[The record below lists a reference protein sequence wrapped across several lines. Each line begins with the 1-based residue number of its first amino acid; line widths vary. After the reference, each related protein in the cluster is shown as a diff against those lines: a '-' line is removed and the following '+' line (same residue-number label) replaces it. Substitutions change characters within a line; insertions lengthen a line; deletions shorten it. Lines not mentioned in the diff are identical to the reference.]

1 MAANMILFWMVMIS
15 LQTQADAE
23 ETPSVILP
31 GPHQSTALDDSCG
44 GWLDGLSGTFQS
56 PGYPNTY
63 PNNARCTWIIQ
74 LPDPNLEVQLTF
86 LDVELEGTSCSFD
99 AIKVYDGGSTD
110 SPLLGSVCSNDSR
123 LFYSSGQQLT
133 VLFYSDSSV
142 TKRGFQASYNSVAN
156 SCGGLLQGLSGT
168 FQSPGYPNTY
178 PNSARCVWIIQL
190 PASNLEVQLRF
201 LDVELEGT
209 TCQYD
214 AIKIYDGGSTD
225 SPLLGSVCSNDS
237 RLFYSSGPQ
246 LTVLF
251 YSDGSVTKRGFQA
264 SYNSVASSCGGL
276 LQGLSGTFQSPGYPN
291 TYPNNARCVW
301 FIQLPDPNYEV
312 QLRFLDVELEG
323 TSCSYDAIKVYDGG
337 STDSPLL
344 GSVCSND
351 SRLFY
356 SSGQQLTVLFYS
368 DSGVTKRGF
377 QASYNSVASSCGGL
391 LQGLSGTFQS
401 PGYPNTYPN
410 NARCVWFIQLPDPN
424 YEVQLRFLDV
434 ELEGTSCSYD
444 AIKVYDGGST
454 DSPLLG
460 SVCSNDSRLF
470 YSSGQQLTVLFY
482 SDSSVTKRGFQASYN
497 SVTDSCGGLLQ
508 GLSGT
513 LQSPGYPSTYPNNAR
528 CVWFIQLPAS
538 NLEVQL
544 TFLDVELEGT
554 SCSFDAIKIYDGG
567 STDSPLLGSVCSND
581 SRLFYSSGQQLTV
594 LFYSDSSVTKRG
606 FQASYNSVA
615 SSCGGLL
622 QGLSGTFQSP
632 GYPNTYPNSARCVWI
647 IQLPASN
654 LEVQLRF
661 LDVELEGTTCQYD
674 AIKIYDGGSTDS
686 PLLGSVCSNDSRLFY
701 SSGPQLTVLF
711 YSDGSVTKRGFQASY
726 NSGNNSCGG
735 LLQSLSGSFQ
745 SPGYPNAYPNDAHCV
760 WHIQLPEQNLR
771 VELQF
776 LDVELEGTTCQYDA
790 IEVYD
795 GGFTDSPL
803 LGSVCSNNHSVFTS
817 SGSQLTVLFRSDFS
831 VTRRG
836 FEASYSSFPASNST
850 PGNNS
855 CGGLLQDLSGSF
867 QSPGYPNAYPNDAHC
882 VWHIQLPEQNL
893 RVELQFLDVEL
904 EGTTCQYDAIEVYD
918 GGFTDSPLL
927 GSVCSNNHSV
937 FTSSGSQLTVLFRSD
952 FSVTRRGF
960 EASYSSF
967 PASNSTPGNNS
978 CGGLLQDLSGSFQ
991 SPGYPNAYPNDAHC
1005 VWHIQ
1010 LPEQNLRVELQFLD
1024 VELEGTT
1031 CQYDAIEVYD
1041 GGFTDSPLLGSV
1053 CSNNHSV
1060 FTSSGSQLTVL
1071 FRSDFSVTRRGF
1083 EASYSSFPASNSTPG
1098 NNSCGGLL
1106 QDLSGSFQSPGYPNA
1121 YPNDAHCVWHI
1132 QLPEQ
1137 NLRVEL
1143 QFLDVELEGTT
1154 CQYDAI
1160 EVYDGGFTDSPL
1172 LGSVCSNNHS
1182 VFTSSG
1188 SQLTVLFR
1196 SDFSVTR
1203 RGFEASYSSFP
1214 ASNSTPGNN
1223 SCGGLLQ
1230 DLSGSFQSPGYP
1242 NAYPNDAHCVWHIQL
1257 PEQNLRVELQF
1268 LDVELEGT
1276 TCQYDAI
1283 EVYDGGFTD
1292 SPLLG
1297 SVCSN
1302 NHSVFTSS
1310 GSQLTVLFRS
1320 DFSVTRRGFE
1330 ASYSSFPASNS
1341 TPGNNSCG
1349 GLLQDLSGSFQSPG
1363 YPNAYPND
1371 AHCVWHIQLPEQN
1384 LRVELQFLDVELE
1397 GTTCQYDAIEVYD
1410 GGFTDSPLLGSVCSN
1425 NHSVFTSS
1433 GSQLTVL
1440 FRSDFSVT
1448 RRGFEA
1454 SYSSFPASN
1463 STPGNNSCGGLL
1475 QDLSGSFQSPGYPNA
1490 YPNDAHCVWHIQLP
1504 EQNLRVELQFL
1515 DVELE
1520 GTTCQYDAIE
1530 VYDGGFT
1537 DSPLLGSVCSNNHS
1551 VFTSSGS
1558 QLTVL
1563 FRSDFSVTRRGF
1575 EASYSS
1581 FPASNSTPGNNSCG
1595 GLLQD
1600 LSGSFQSPGYPNAYP
1615 NDAHCVWHIQLPE
1628 QNLRVELQFLDVELE
1643 GTTCQY
1649 DAIEVYDGGFT
1660 DSPLLGSVC
1669 SNNHSVFTSSGSQL
1683 TVLFR
1688 SDFSVTRRGFEASY
1702 SSFPASNSTPGNN
1715 SCGGLLQSLSGSF
1728 QSPGYPNAYPND
1740 AHCVWIIQL
1749 PEQNLRVELQ
1759 FLDVELEGTTC
1770 QYDAIK
1776 VYDGGSTDS
1785 PLLGS
1790 VCSND
1795 YRFFTSSGSQLTVL
1809 FRSDYSV
1816 AGRGF
1821 DAYYTSL
1828 LISNSTPG
1836 DTSCG
1841 GLLQGLSG
1849 SFQSPGYPNN
1859 YPNDA
1864 RCVWRIQLPDP
1875 DLRVEL
1881 QFLGVEL
1888 EGTSCM
1894 YDAIEVYD
1902 GGSPSSPLLASVCSN
1917 DARAFFSSG
1926 PQLTILFRTDSSI
1939 TARGFEASY
1948 SSFPASEN
1956 NPGAGFCGG
1965 LLQGL
1970 SGSFQSPGYPNAYP
1984 NNARCEWTIQLPEPN
1999 LRVELQFLDVE
2010 LEGTTCQFDAIEV
2023 YDGGSTDSPLLGS
2036 VCSNNH
2042 SVFNSSGSQLTVL
2055 FHTDLSITRRGF
2067 EASYHSFP
2075 GSNSNTGNNSCGGL
2089 LQGLSGSFQSP
2100 GYPNDYPNDA
2110 HCVWHIQLPQLNL
2123 RVELQFLDVELE
2135 GTICQF
2141 DVIDVYDGG
2150 SIDSPLLGSVCSNSH
2165 NVFNS
2170 SGSQLT
2176 VLFRTDSTVTQRG
2189 FEASY
2194 RSFLVSNSTAGNNSC
2209 GGLLQGLS
2217 GSFQS
2222 PGYPNDYPNNA
2233 RCVWIIQLPEPNLR
2247 VELQFLDVEL
2257 EGTICQ
2263 FDTIEVYDGRS
2274 TDSPLLGSVC
2284 SNNNLVF
2291 YSAGPQL
2298 TVLFRTD
2305 SSTPARGFEASYH
2318 SFLTSN
2324 SIPGNNSCG
2333 GLLQGLSGS
2342 FQSPGYPNTYPN
2354 SARCVW
2360 HIQLPEQNLRV
2371 ELQFLDVELE
2381 GTSCRYDAIEVYDG
2395 GSIDGP
2401 FLGSVC
2407 SNDHSVFSSL
2417 GPQLTVLFRTDSSV
2431 TLRGFEASYSSFP
2444 ASNSSTASLRK
2455 RTPLSRTADHE
2466 DRRKKEAEKPRGRS
2480 KISGW
2485 QKAVPK
2491 ELPNRAAWKQSRNGN
2506 ESPSLPPASRK
2517 IPTLLKYEA

>member
-23 ETPSVILP
+23 ETPSIVLP

-63 PNNARCTWIIQ
+63 PNNAHCTWIIQ
-74 LPDPNLEVQLTF
+74 LPDPNLEVQLRF
-86 LDVELEGTSCSFD
+86 LDVELEGTSCQYD

-123 LFYSSGQQLT
+123 LFYSSGPQLT

-209 TCQYD
+209 TCPYD

-251 YSDGSVTKRGFQA
+251 YSDSSVTKRGFQA

-312 QLRFLDVELEG
+312 QLTFLDVELEG

-368 DSGVTKRGF
+368 DSSVTKRGF

-424 YEVQLRFLDV
+424 YEVQLTFLDV

-513 LQSPGYPSTYPNNAR
+513 LQSPGYPNTYPNNAR
-528 CVWFIQLPAS
+528 CVWFIQLPDP
-538 NLEVQL
+538 NYEVQL

-554 SCSFDAIKIYDGG
+554 ICSYDAIKIYDGG

-711 YSDGSVTKRGFQASY
+711 YSDSSVTKRGFQASY

-745 SPGYPNAYPNDAHCV
+745 SPGYPNAYPNDARCV

-882 VWHIQLPEQNL
+882 VWIIQLPEQNL

-904 EGTTCQYDAIEVYD
+904 EGSTCQYDAIEVYD
-918 GGFTDSPLL
+918 GGSTYSPLL
-927 GSVCSNNHSV
+927 GSVCTNNHSV

-952 FSVTRRGF
+952 ISITQRGF

-967 PASNSTPGNNS
+967 PASNNSTGNNS
-978 CGGLLQDLSGSFQ
+978 CGGLLQSLSGSFQ
-991 SPGYPNAYPNDAHC
+991 SPGYPNAYPNDARC

-1121 YPNDAHCVWHI
+1121 YPNDAHCVWII

-1143 QFLDVELEGTT
+1143 QFLDVELEGST

-1160 EVYDGGFTDSPL
+1160 EVYDGGSTYSPL
-1172 LGSVCSNNHS
+1172 LGSVCTNNHS

-1196 SDFSVTR
+1196 SDISITQ

-1214 ASNSTPGNN
+1214 ASNNSTGNN

-1230 DLSGSFQSPGYP
+1230 SLSGSFQSPGYP
-1242 NAYPNDAHCVWHIQL
+1242 NAYPNDARCVWHIQL

-1371 AHCVWHIQLPEQN
+1371 AHCVWIIQLPEQN

-1397 GTTCQYDAIEVYD
+1397 GSTCQYDAIEVYD
-1410 GGFTDSPLLGSVCSN
+1410 GGSTYSPLLGSVCTN

-1440 FRSDFSVT
+1440 FRSDISIT
-1448 RRGFEA
+1448 QRGFEA

-1463 STPGNNSCGGLL
+1463 NSTGNNSCGGLL
-1475 QDLSGSFQSPGYPNA
+1475 QSLSGSFQSPGYPNA
-1490 YPNDAHCVWHIQLP
+1490 YPNDARCVWHIQLP

-1615 NDAHCVWHIQLPE
+1615 NDAHCVWIIQLPEQNLRVELQFLDVELEGSTCQYDAIEVYDGGSTYSPLLGSVCTNNHSVFTSSGSQLTVLFRSDISITQRGFEASYSSFPASNNSTGNNSCGGLLQSLSGSFQSPGYPNAYPNDARCVWHIQLPE

-1702 SSFPASNSTPGNN
+1702 SSFPASNSTPAPGSSSSTPPVFLTTIRSVVIKRSGYLLPQVYHCLNRSPPMGVTVPRTTCAVGWGHAGMRLQVQPEAWERGVSVGLCRATAMVAMPFSNSFWSQDLKSSLPIPGLCSFPQGTN
-1715 SCGGLLQSLSGSF
+1715 SCGGLLQDLSGSF

-1759 FLDVELEGTTC
+1759 FLDVE
-1770 QYDAIK
+1770 
-1776 VYDGGSTDS
+1776 
-1785 PLLGS
+1785 
-1790 VCSND
+1790 
-1795 YRFFTSSGSQLTVL
+1795 
-1809 FRSDYSV
+1809 
-1816 AGRGF
+1816 
-1821 DAYYTSL
+1821 
-1828 LISNSTPG
+1828 
-1836 DTSCG
+1836 
-1841 GLLQGLSG
+1841 
-1849 SFQSPGYPNN
+1849 
-1859 YPNDA
+1859 
-1864 RCVWRIQLPDP
+1864 
-1875 DLRVEL
+1875 
-1881 QFLGVEL
+1881 
-1888 EGTSCM
+1888 
-1894 YDAIEVYD
+1894 
-1902 GGSPSSPLLASVCSN
+1902 
-1917 DARAFFSSG
+1917 
-1926 PQLTILFRTDSSI
+1926 
-1939 TARGFEASY
+1939 
-1948 SSFPASEN
+1948 
-1956 NPGAGFCGG
+1956 
-1965 LLQGL
+1965 
-1970 SGSFQSPGYPNAYP
+1970 
-1984 NNARCEWTIQLPEPN
+1984 
-1999 LRVELQFLDVE
+1999 
-2010 LEGTTCQFDAIEV
+2010 
-2023 YDGGSTDSPLLGS
+2023 
-2036 VCSNNH
+2036 
-2042 SVFNSSGSQLTVL
+2042 
-2055 FHTDLSITRRGF
+2055 
-2067 EASYHSFP
+2067 
-2075 GSNSNTGNNSCGGL
+2075 
-2089 LQGLSGSFQSP
+2089 
-2100 GYPNDYPNDA
+2100 
-2110 HCVWHIQLPQLNL
+2110 
-2123 RVELQFLDVELE
+2123 
-2135 GTICQF
+2135 
-2141 DVIDVYDGG
+2141 
-2150 SIDSPLLGSVCSNSH
+2150 
-2165 NVFNS
+2165 
-2170 SGSQLT
+2170 
-2176 VLFRTDSTVTQRG
+2176 
-2189 FEASY
+2189 
-2194 RSFLVSNSTAGNNSC
+2194 
-2209 GGLLQGLS
+2209 
-2217 GSFQS
+2217 
-2222 PGYPNDYPNNA
+2222 
-2233 RCVWIIQLPEPNLR
+2233 
-2247 VELQFLDVEL
+2247 
-2257 EGTICQ
+2257 
-2263 FDTIEVYDGRS
+2263 
-2274 TDSPLLGSVC
+2274 
-2284 SNNNLVF
+2284 
-2291 YSAGPQL
+2291 
-2298 TVLFRTD
+2298 
-2305 SSTPARGFEASYH
+2305 
-2318 SFLTSN
+2318 
-2324 SIPGNNSCG
+2324 
-2333 GLLQGLSGS
+2333 
-2342 FQSPGYPNTYPN
+2342 
-2354 SARCVW
+2354 
-2360 HIQLPEQNLRV
+2360 
-2371 ELQFLDVELE
+2371 
-2381 GTSCRYDAIEVYDG
+2381 
-2395 GSIDGP
+2395 
-2401 FLGSVC
+2401 
-2407 SNDHSVFSSL
+2407 
-2417 GPQLTVLFRTDSSV
+2417 
-2431 TLRGFEASYSSFP
+2431 
-2444 ASNSSTASLRK
+2444 
-2455 RTPLSRTADHE
+2455 
-2466 DRRKKEAEKPRGRS
+2466 
-2480 KISGW
+2480 
-2485 QKAVPK
+2485 
-2491 ELPNRAAWKQSRNGN
+2491 
-2506 ESPSLPPASRK
+2506 
-2517 IPTLLKYEA
+2517 

>member
-264 SYNSVASSCGGL
+264 SYNS
-276 LQGLSGTFQSPGYPN
+276 
-291 TYPNNARCVW
+291 
-301 FIQLPDPNYEV
+301 
-312 QLRFLDVELEG
+312 
-323 TSCSYDAIKVYDGG
+323 
-337 STDSPLL
+337 
-344 GSVCSND
+344 
-351 SRLFY
+351 
-356 SSGQQLTVLFYS
+356 
-368 DSGVTKRGF
+368 
-377 QASYNSVASSCGGL
+377 
-391 LQGLSGTFQS
+391 
-401 PGYPNTYPN
+401 
-410 NARCVWFIQLPDPN
+410 
-424 YEVQLRFLDV
+424 
-434 ELEGTSCSYD
+434 
-444 AIKVYDGGST
+444 
-454 DSPLLG
+454 
-460 SVCSNDSRLF
+460 
-470 YSSGQQLTVLFY
+470 
-482 SDSSVTKRGFQASYN
+482 
-497 SVTDSCGGLLQ
+497 
-508 GLSGT
+508 
-513 LQSPGYPSTYPNNAR
+513 
-528 CVWFIQLPAS
+528 
-538 NLEVQL
+538 
-544 TFLDVELEGT
+544 
-554 SCSFDAIKIYDGG
+554 
-567 STDSPLLGSVCSND
+567 
-581 SRLFYSSGQQLTV
+581 
-594 LFYSDSSVTKRG
+594 
-606 FQASYNSVA
+606 
-615 SSCGGLL
+615 
-622 QGLSGTFQSP
+622 
-632 GYPNTYPNSARCVWI
+632 
-647 IQLPASN
+647 
-654 LEVQLRF
+654 
-661 LDVELEGTTCQYD
+661 
-674 AIKIYDGGSTDS
+674 
-686 PLLGSVCSNDSRLFY
+686 
-701 SSGPQLTVLF
+701 
-711 YSDGSVTKRGFQASY
+711 
-726 NSGNNSCGG
+726 GNNSCGG

-760 WHIQLPEQNLR
+760 WH
-771 VELQF
+771 
-776 LDVELEGTTCQYDA
+776 
-790 IEVYD
+790 
-795 GGFTDSPL
+795 
-803 LGSVCSNNHSVFTS
+803 
-817 SGSQLTVLFRSDFS
+817 
-831 VTRRG
+831 
-836 FEASYSSFPASNST
+836 
-850 PGNNS
+850 
-855 CGGLLQDLSGSF
+855 
-867 QSPGYPNAYPNDAHC
+867 
-882 VWHIQLPEQNL
+882 
-893 RVELQFLDVEL
+893 
-904 EGTTCQYDAIEVYD
+904 
-918 GGFTDSPLL
+918 
-927 GSVCSNNHSV
+927 
-937 FTSSGSQLTVLFRSD
+937 
-952 FSVTRRGF
+952 
-960 EASYSSF
+960 
-967 PASNSTPGNNS
+967 
-978 CGGLLQDLSGSFQ
+978 
-991 SPGYPNAYPNDAHC
+991 
-1005 VWHIQ
+1005 
-1010 LPEQNLRVELQFLD
+1010 
-1024 VELEGTT
+1024 
-1031 CQYDAIEVYD
+1031 
-1041 GGFTDSPLLGSV
+1041 
-1053 CSNNHSV
+1053 
-1060 FTSSGSQLTVL
+1060 
-1071 FRSDFSVTRRGF
+1071 
-1083 EASYSSFPASNSTPG
+1083 
-1098 NNSCGGLL
+1098 
-1106 QDLSGSFQSPGYPNA
+1106 
-1121 YPNDAHCVWHI
+1121 
-1132 QLPEQ
+1132 
-1137 NLRVEL
+1137 
-1143 QFLDVELEGTT
+1143 
-1154 CQYDAI
+1154 
-1160 EVYDGGFTDSPL
+1160 
-1172 LGSVCSNNHS
+1172 
-1182 VFTSSG
+1182 
-1188 SQLTVLFR
+1188 
-1196 SDFSVTR
+1196 
-1203 RGFEASYSSFP
+1203 
-1214 ASNSTPGNN
+1214 
-1223 SCGGLLQ
+1223 
-1230 DLSGSFQSPGYP
+1230 
-1242 NAYPNDAHCVWHIQL
+1242 
-1257 PEQNLRVELQF
+1257 
-1268 LDVELEGT
+1268 
-1276 TCQYDAI
+1276 
-1283 EVYDGGFTD
+1283 
-1292 SPLLG
+1292 
-1297 SVCSN
+1297 
-1302 NHSVFTSS
+1302 
-1310 GSQLTVLFRS
+1310 
-1320 DFSVTRRGFE
+1320 
-1330 ASYSSFPASNS
+1330 
-1341 TPGNNSCG
+1341 
-1349 GLLQDLSGSFQSPG
+1349 
-1363 YPNAYPND
+1363 
-1371 AHCVWHIQLPEQN
+1371 
-1384 LRVELQFLDVELE
+1384 
-1397 GTTCQYDAIEVYD
+1397 
-1410 GGFTDSPLLGSVCSN
+1410 
-1425 NHSVFTSS
+1425 
-1433 GSQLTVL
+1433 
-1440 FRSDFSVT
+1440 
-1448 RRGFEA
+1448 
-1454 SYSSFPASN
+1454 
-1463 STPGNNSCGGLL
+1463 
-1475 QDLSGSFQSPGYPNA
+1475 
-1490 YPNDAHCVWHIQLP
+1490 
-1504 EQNLRVELQFL
+1504 
-1515 DVELE
+1515 
-1520 GTTCQYDAIE
+1520 
-1530 VYDGGFT
+1530 
-1537 DSPLLGSVCSNNHS
+1537 
-1551 VFTSSGS
+1551 
-1558 QLTVL
+1558 
-1563 FRSDFSVTRRGF
+1563 
-1575 EASYSS
+1575 
-1581 FPASNSTPGNNSCG
+1581 
-1595 GLLQD
+1595 
-1600 LSGSFQSPGYPNAYP
+1600 
-1615 NDAHCVWHIQLPE
+1615 
-1628 QNLRVELQFLDVELE
+1628 
-1643 GTTCQY
+1643 
-1649 DAIEVYDGGFT
+1649 
-1660 DSPLLGSVC
+1660 
-1669 SNNHSVFTSSGSQL
+1669 
-1683 TVLFR
+1683 
-1688 SDFSVTRRGFEASY
+1688 
-1702 SSFPASNSTPGNN
+1702 
-1715 SCGGLLQSLSGSF
+1715 
-1728 QSPGYPNAYPND
+1728 
-1740 AHCVWIIQL
+1740 IQL